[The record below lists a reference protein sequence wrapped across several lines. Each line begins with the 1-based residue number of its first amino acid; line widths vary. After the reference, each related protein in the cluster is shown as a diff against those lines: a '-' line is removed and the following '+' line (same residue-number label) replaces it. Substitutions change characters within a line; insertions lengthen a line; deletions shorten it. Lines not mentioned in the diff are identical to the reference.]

1 MNREERRAAK
11 REEKRLAGAGA
22 GGAAISASSATSSEL
37 GPRKRTSPGQ
47 FLKEVRSEL
56 RKVAWPTR
64 KEVGQ
69 YTVVVLAVTIGLTLI
84 VFAMDWVI
92 RNATLNL
99 FG

>member
-11 REEKRLAGAGA
+11 REEKRLARQEAVPV
-22 GGAAISASSATSSEL
+22 GAASSGSEL

-56 RKVAWPTR
+56 RKVAWPSR
-64 KEVGQ
+64 REVGA
-69 YTVVVLAVTIGLTLI
+69 YTVVVLVVTTVLTTI

-92 RNATLNL
+92 RNATLNI